1 MHKLGTP
8 EEPAS
13 SYAPFDDDEQL
24 LPAAAQ
30 PGTRRR
36 WSASG
41 VALPVALCGMV
52 LALFAITFWAA
63 PVALSPARTP
73 SGVHHVRLSKLPR
86 TARHEAMLN
95 PQLAAAVTFGTSL
108 QAGPL
113 PTVSLKDYQ
122 DAQYYGKIELGSPP
136 QSFSVIFDTGSANLW
151 VPSARCRGFNLPC
164 LLHRRYASQ
173 HSRTYVQDDRPF
185 AIKYGSGSMT
195 GFISR
200 DTLGVGS
207 RSQSHDPA
215 PPAPSPTPSPTP
227 SPAPSRTPSHTGPA
241 PSHRAHRAEGSRRS
255 C

>member
-1 MHKLGTP
+1 
-8 EEPAS
+8 
-13 SYAPFDDDEQL
+13 
-24 LPAAAQ
+24 
-30 PGTRRR
+30 
-36 WSASG
+36 
-41 VALPVALCGMV
+41 MV

-95 PQLAAAVTFGTSL
+95 PQLAAAVTPGTSL

-173 HSRTYVQDDRPF
+173 LSRTYVQDDRPF

-207 RSQSHDPA
+207 RCQSHGPA
-215 PPAPSPTPSPTP
+215 PPAP

-241 PSHRAHRAEGSRRS
+241 LSHRAHRAEGSRRS
-255 C
+255 R

>member
-1 MHKLGTP
+1 MHKLGMR

-41 VALPVALCGMV
+41 VALPLALCGMV

-63 PVALSPARTP
+63 PAALNPARTP

-86 TARHEAMLN
+86 TARHEAILN
-95 PQLAAAVTFGTSL
+95 PQLAAAVTTPGTSL

-173 HSRTYVQDDRPF
+173 HSRTYVQDDTPF

-200 DTLGVGS
+200 DTLSVGS

-215 PPAPSPTPSPTP
+215 PPTPSPTP
-227 SPAPSRTPSHTGPA
+227 SRTPFHTTPA
-241 PSHRAHRAEGSRRS
+241 LSHRAHRAEGSRRS

>member
-1 MHKLGTP
+1 MHELGTA

-24 LPAAAQ
+24 LPAAPQ
-30 PGTRRR
+30 PGARRR

-41 VALPVALCGMV
+41 VALPLALCGMV
-52 LALFAITFWAA
+52 LAPFAIAFWPTRAPAA
-63 PVALSPARTP
+63 PVALNFARTR

-95 PQLAAAVTFGTSL
+95 PQLAAAVTPGTSL

-113 PTVSLKDYQ
+113 PTVPLKDYQ
-122 DAQYYGKIELGSPP
+122 DAQYYGQIELGSPP

-151 VPSARCRGFNLPC
+151 VPSAKCRGFNLPC

-173 HSRTYVQDDRPF
+173 HSRTYVQDDTPF

-200 DTLGVGS
+200 DKLSVGS
-207 RSQSHDPA
+207 RSQ
-215 PPAPSPTPSPTP
+215 
-227 SPAPSRTPSHTGPA
+227 
-241 PSHRAHRAEGSRRS
+241 
-255 C
+255 